1 MADNIND
8 FKKQI
13 SDLKKQM
20 NEMLKDAG
28 GDALARAAIKA
39 KPEYKALIVQLKEIN
54 SQVLEVKQTTQDY
67 VDSLTQQQSKAKEL
81 KGIYTQL
88 GKLDLQRVEK
98 QAKNLKMDADKVK
111 QFEKISDLNQQL
123 AQLSAEDSISRQL
136 IQKQIESELADLEGS
151 RGIHSHI
158 VKNLKQQFEFAKNI
172 SNLTEGQKEQ
182 LEAQVEVYESIKKSI
197 GGIFDTLSIL
207 TSGPMGALGMGLIGA
222 GFAADKLGKNIR
234 SFGGF
239 IDSAQF
245 SALGLS
251 FIFEDAE
258 ETAKSLSKQFGGLK
272 DVSLSTQLNTNLMAT
287 NMGISGEE
295 AANVVGSFARLN
307 NMSADTAMDMAATT
321 KSMAKAAGVPVD
333 QVMKDVAGSAEKF
346 AEYGKDGGINI
357 AKAAVSAAKLGV
369 GMDSLT
375 KVTDSLLDFETSI
388 NQEMEL
394 GAMLG
399 KNINLDRARALA
411 YEGNIGGAVKET
423 LQSLGGIEAFNKMDI
438 FQKRKAAELLG
449 LSVDE
454 FQKMAANS
462 DKLNDDGSVQ
472 QSQWSTIWESITG
485 AATASGGFLKTMGGM
500 VLGAAQMGGSF
511 AQMGMDVKGM
521 ASKIPVIGKL
531 FKGGGA
537 PGAAPSTAPTPPAG
551 GGAPGADKAGAF
563 GKMNTTALLKG
574 AAALLILGAA
584 LYVFAKA
591 ANAFGDDINWA
602 NVFIGIGAM
611 TLLGGVAAILGAVG
625 PMILIGA
632 AALLV
637 ASAAFYVFGIASQ
650 EVAKGMAMMGEAL
663 PLFAAGMTAFAD
675 APYIQFGL
683 GMVGLAASMLVLGA
697 AAPFMMLAGAG
708 LMMVTNALNALA
720 PTIPIIMEQI
730 SALSQINF
738 MPIFGLATA
747 LTVLSG
753 ALAAVAVTGMLALPA
768 LLALGLI
775 AGGAAAIMGGGEG
788 EGDSK
793 TDELIAEIKGLRTD
807 LNSGKIAVNIDGQKV
822 TSNIGK
828 VVSRLST
835 NSYAKT

>member
-1 MADNIND
+1 MAKTKTELKNELKQFQEELNILEA
-8 FKKQI
+8 KGSAITAEELKQQEKI
-13 SDLKKQM
+13 IGQIRRRADELKKI
-20 NEMLKDAG
+20 N
-28 GDALARAAIKA
+28 AAQLENK
-39 KPEYKALIVQLKEIN
+39 KLII
-54 SQVLEVKQTTQDY
+54 
-67 VDSLTQQQSKAKEL
+67 DSIGEQE
-81 KGIYTQL
+81 KGIKSIGSLYAPIQENE
-88 GKLDLQRVEK
+88 KKRVASLRDSGTEHK
-98 QAKNLKMDADKVK
+98 KNIAS
-111 QFEKISDLNQQL
+111 FEAMASINAQI
-123 AQLSAEDSISRQL
+123 AQLSKDDVIQAESLQL
-136 IQKQIESELADLEGS
+136 EFDKHLESLDKRGKGYAEQVQYLTQSNKLAQNYARLTEEQKDQLESQLEVYKGIQKTIS
-151 RGIHSHI
+151 GI
-158 VKNLKQQFEFAKNI
+158 A
-172 SNLTEGQKEQ
+172 
-182 LEAQVEVYESIKKSI
+182 
-197 GGIFDTLSIL
+197 DTLATL
-207 TSGPMGALGMGLIGA
+207 TSGPAGFFGTALIGA

>member
-1 MADNIND
+1 MAKTKTELKNELKQFQEELNILEA
-8 FKKQI
+8 KGSAITAEELKQQEKI
-13 SDLKKQM
+13 IGQIRRRADELKKI
-20 NEMLKDAG
+20 N
-28 GDALARAAIKA
+28 AAQLENK
-39 KPEYKALIVQLKEIN
+39 KLII
-54 SQVLEVKQTTQDY
+54 
-67 VDSLTQQQSKAKEL
+67 DSIGEQE
-81 KGIYTQL
+81 KGIKSIGSLYTPIQENE
-88 GKLDLQRVEK
+88 KKRVASLRDSGTEHK
-98 QAKNLKMDADKVK
+98 KNIAS
-111 QFEKISDLNQQL
+111 FEAMASINAQI
-123 AQLSAEDSISRQL
+123 AQLSKDDVIQAEALQL
-136 IQKQIESELADLEGS
+136 EFDKHLESLDKRGKGYAEQVQYLTQSNKLAQNYARLTEEQKDQLESQLEVYKGIQKTIS
-151 RGIHSHI
+151 GI
-158 VKNLKQQFEFAKNI
+158 A
-172 SNLTEGQKEQ
+172 
-182 LEAQVEVYESIKKSI
+182 
-197 GGIFDTLSIL
+197 DTLATL
-207 TSGPMGALGMGLIGA
+207 TSGPAGFFGTALIGA

-388 NQEMEL
+388 NSELEL

-399 KNINLDRARALA
+399 RNINLDRARALA

-423 LQSLGGIEAFNKMDI
+423 LQSLGGIEEFNKMDI

-531 FKGGGA
+531 FKGGA
-537 PGAAPSTAPTPPAG
+537 PGGAPSTAATPPAG

-591 ANAFGDDINWA
+591 ANAFGDDINWP

-611 TLLGGVAAILGAVG
+611 TLLGGVAAILGTVG
-625 PMILIGA
+625 PMILVGA

-663 PLFAAGMTAFAD
+663 PLFAAGMVAFAD

-708 LMMVTNALNALA
+708 LMMVTNALNALT
-720 PTIPIIMEQI
+720 PTIPVIMEQM

-747 LTVLSG
+747 LTVLSA
-753 ALAAVAVTGMLALPA
+753 ALAAVAISGMLALPA

-788 EGDSK
+788 GEDAK
-793 TDELIAEIKGLRTD
+793 MDELINEIKALRGD
-807 LNSGKIAVNIDGQKV
+807 LLSGKIGVNMDGQKV
-822 TSNIGK
+822 TAK
-828 VVSRLST
+828 VSSVVDKISS
-835 NSYAKT
+835 NSYAKV

>member
-111 QFEKISDLNQQL
+111 QFEKISELNQQL

-388 NQEMEL
+388 NSELEL

-399 KNINLDRARALA
+399 RNINLDRARALA

-423 LQSLGGIEAFNKMDI
+423 LQSLGGIEEFNKMDI

-462 DKLNDDGSVQ
+462 DKLNDDGSIQ

-531 FKGGGA
+531 FKGGA
-537 PGAAPSTAPTPPAG
+537 PGGAPSTAATPSAG

-591 ANAFGDDINWA
+591 ANAFGDDINWP

-611 TLLGGVAAILGAVG
+611 TLLGGVAAILGTVG
-625 PMILIGA
+625 PMILVGA

-663 PLFAAGMTAFAD
+663 PLFAAGMVAFAD

-708 LMMVTNALNALA
+708 LMMVTNALNALT
-720 PTIPIIMEQI
+720 PTIPVIMEQM

-747 LTVLSG
+747 LTVLSA
-753 ALAAVAVTGMLALPA
+753 ALAAVAVSGMLALPA

-788 EGDSK
+788 GEDAK
-793 TDELIAEIKGLRTD
+793 MDELINEIKALRGD
-807 LNSGKIAVNIDGQKV
+807 LLSGKIGVNMDGQKV
-822 TSNIGK
+822 TAK
-828 VVSRLST
+828 VSSVVDKISS
-835 NSYAKT
+835 NSYAKV

>member
-1 MADNIND
+1 MAKTKTELKNELKQFQEELNILEA
-8 FKKQI
+8 KGSAITAEELKQQEKI
-13 SDLKKQM
+13 IGQIRRRADELKKI
-20 NEMLKDAG
+20 N
-28 GDALARAAIKA
+28 AAQLENK
-39 KPEYKALIVQLKEIN
+39 KLII
-54 SQVLEVKQTTQDY
+54 
-67 VDSLTQQQSKAKEL
+67 DSIGEQE
-81 KGIYTQL
+81 KGIKSIGSLYAPIQENE
-88 GKLDLQRVEK
+88 KKRVASLRDSGTEHK
-98 QAKNLKMDADKVK
+98 KNIAS
-111 QFEKISDLNQQL
+111 FEAMASINAQI
-123 AQLSAEDSISRQL
+123 AQLSKDDVIQAEALQL
-136 IQKQIESELADLEGS
+136 EFDKHLESLDKRGKGYAEQVQYLTQSNKLAQNYARLTEEQKDQLESQLEVYKGIQKTIS
-151 RGIHSHI
+151 GI
-158 VKNLKQQFEFAKNI
+158 A
-172 SNLTEGQKEQ
+172 
-182 LEAQVEVYESIKKSI
+182 
-197 GGIFDTLSIL
+197 DTLATL
-207 TSGPMGALGMGLIGA
+207 TSGPAGFFGTALIGA

-388 NQEMEL
+388 NSELEL

-399 KNINLDRARALA
+399 RNINLDRARALA

-423 LQSLGGIEAFNKMDI
+423 LQSLGGIEEFNKMDI

-531 FKGGGA
+531 FKGGA
-537 PGAAPSTAPTPPAG
+537 PGGAPSTAATPPAG

-591 ANAFGDDINWA
+591 ANAFGDDINWP

-611 TLLGGVAAILGAVG
+611 TLLGGVAAILGTVG
-625 PMILIGA
+625 PMILVGA

-663 PLFAAGMTAFAD
+663 PLFAAGMVAFAD

-708 LMMVTNALNALA
+708 LMMVTNALNALT
-720 PTIPIIMEQI
+720 PTIPVIMEQM

-747 LTVLSG
+747 LTVLSA
-753 ALAAVAVTGMLALPA
+753 ALAAVAISGMLALPA

-788 EGDSK
+788 GEDAK
-793 TDELIAEIKGLRTD
+793 MDELINEIKALRGD
-807 LNSGKIAVNIDGQKV
+807 LLSGKIGVNMDGQKV
-822 TSNIGK
+822 TAK
-828 VVSRLST
+828 VSSVVDKISS
-835 NSYAKT
+835 NSYAKV

>member
-1 MADNIND
+1 MAKTKTELKNELKQFQEELNILEA
-8 FKKQI
+8 KGSAITAEELKQQEKI
-13 SDLKKQM
+13 IGQIRRRADELKKI
-20 NEMLKDAG
+20 N
-28 GDALARAAIKA
+28 AAQLENK
-39 KPEYKALIVQLKEIN
+39 KLII
-54 SQVLEVKQTTQDY
+54 
-67 VDSLTQQQSKAKEL
+67 DSIGEQE
-81 KGIYTQL
+81 KGIKSIGSLYAPIQENE
-88 GKLDLQRVEK
+88 KKRVASLRDSGTEHK
-98 QAKNLKMDADKVK
+98 KNIAS
-111 QFEKISDLNQQL
+111 FEAMASINAQI
-123 AQLSAEDSISRQL
+123 AQLSKDDVIQAESLQL
-136 IQKQIESELADLEGS
+136 EFDKHLESLDKRGKGYAEQVQYLTQSNKLAQNYARLTEEQKDQLESQLEVYKGIQKTIS
-151 RGIHSHI
+151 GI
-158 VKNLKQQFEFAKNI
+158 A
-172 SNLTEGQKEQ
+172 
-182 LEAQVEVYESIKKSI
+182 
-197 GGIFDTLSIL
+197 DTLATL
-207 TSGPMGALGMGLIGA
+207 TSGPAGFFGTALIGA

-239 IDSAQF
+239 IDSAQL
-245 SALGLS
+245 STLGLS

-258 ETAKSLSKQFGGLK
+258 ETAKGLSKEFGGLK
-272 DVSLSTQLNTNLMAT
+272 DITLSTQLNTNLMAT

>member
-388 NQEMEL
+388 NSELEL

-399 KNINLDRARALA
+399 RNINLDRARALA

-423 LQSLGGIEAFNKMDI
+423 LQSLGGIEEFNKMDI

-531 FKGGGA
+531 FKGGA
-537 PGAAPSTAPTPPAG
+537 PGGAPSTAATPPAG

-591 ANAFGDDINWA
+591 ANAFGDDINWP

-611 TLLGGVAAILGAVG
+611 TLLGGVAAILGMVG
-625 PMILIGA
+625 PMILVGA

-663 PLFAAGMTAFAD
+663 PLFAAGMVAFAD

-708 LMMVTNALNALA
+708 LMMVTNALNALT
-720 PTIPIIMEQI
+720 PTIPVIMEQM

-747 LTVLSG
+747 LTVLSA
-753 ALAAVAVTGMLALPA
+753 ALAAVAISGMLALPA

-788 EGDSK
+788 GEDAK
-793 TDELIAEIKGLRTD
+793 MDELINEIKALRGD
-807 LNSGKIAVNIDGQKV
+807 LLSGKIGVNMDGQKV
-822 TSNIGK
+822 TAK
-828 VVSRLST
+828 VSSVVDKISS
-835 NSYAKT
+835 NSYAKV